1 MLSLVKK
8 MLSLAKKMLSL
19 VKKMLS
25 QSKINIF
32 LVLFIYKLIYI
43 TINSKFTNQIY
54 NNIVIKYNLLY
65 HLYNY
70 NIIYCNI

>member
-1 MLSLVKK
+1 
-8 MLSLAKKMLSL
+8 MLSLA
-19 VKKMLS
+19 KKMLS

-43 TINSKFTNQIY
+43 TINSKFTNHIY

-65 HLYNY
+65 HLYNLEY
-70 NIIYCNI
+70 NLLQYIKLQIISVIYILYI